1 MLSIHRTKAM
11 TRKAPTHPCRLVS
24 ITGAYLTPNGTFSSD
39 PTQALTAERWWI
51 EREQARVNAPT
62 VIIRA

>member
-1 MLSIHRTKAM
+1 M
-11 TRKAPTHPCRLVS
+11 TRKALTHPCRLVS

-39 PTQALTAERWWI
+39 PTKALTAERWWL

>member
-1 MLSIHRTKAM
+1 MN
-11 TRKAPTHPCRLVS
+11 RKAPTHPCRLVS

>member
-1 MLSIHRTKAM
+1 MN
-11 TRKAPTHPCRLVS
+11 RKAPTHPCRLVS
-24 ITGAYLTPNGTFSSD
+24 ITGAYLTPNGTFSTD

-62 VIIRA
+62 VIIRAA